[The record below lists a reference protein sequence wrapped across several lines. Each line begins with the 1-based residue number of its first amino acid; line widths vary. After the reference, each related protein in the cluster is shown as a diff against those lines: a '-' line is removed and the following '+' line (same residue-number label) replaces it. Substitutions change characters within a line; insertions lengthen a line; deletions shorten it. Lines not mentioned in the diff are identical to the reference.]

1 MKGVVVALLVATS
14 GAWAQSP
21 SPTGFGRLINP
32 SGVPPGTAGAGFG
45 RLIYPGTGGPP
56 GTAPFRPSGRLYGAP
71 GGRYGFA
78 GGPRGVGHPR
88 HNQAVI
94 VPYPVFYGD
103 YYYGYDVPPV
113 QTDQGDQ
120 YDSSYGGAPPPPPPQ
135 QQSPVVIINQNFQPD
150 RANPVMHDYSNT
162 PLPPPSEPSQ
172 AAPPPDQ
179 SQAQPTLDS
188 GSVIFLIALKDHTIF
203 PAVAY
208 WVENGTLNYITTQG
222 VHNSASLDLVDRA
235 FSKQL
240 NSERNIDFALP
251 EK

>member
-1 MKGVVVALLVATS
+1 MKGIVVALLVATS

-32 SGVPPGTAGAGFG
+32 SGVPMGTAGGGFG

-56 GTAPFRPSGRLYGAP
+56 GTAPFRPSGRVYGFP
-71 GGRYGFA
+71 GGRRGFA
-78 GGPRGVGHPR
+78 GGPRAVGHPR
-88 HNQAVI
+88 HNQTTI

-103 YYYGYDVPPV
+103 YYYGYDVPPA
-113 QTDQGDQ
+113 QTEGDQ
-120 YDSSYGGAPPPPPPQ
+120 YDSGYGTPPPPPPQ
-135 QQSPVVIINQNFQPD
+135 EQSPVVIINQNFQPD
-150 RANPVMHDYSNT
+150 TANPVMHDYSNT

-172 AAPPPDQ
+172 AAPPSGQ
-179 SQAQPTLDS
+179 SQAQPTLY
-188 GSVIFLIALKDHTIF
+188 GSSPVIFLIALKDHTIF

-208 WVENGTLNYITTQG
+208 WVEGSTLHYITTQG
-222 VHNSASLDLVDRA
+222 VQNSASLDLVDRA

-251 EK
+251 PEK